1 MKLKI
6 AMVSVLSVSLITA
19 CAHSPG
25 GARGHVRVGGHGSGA
40 VVAVAAGI
48 GIGALITNVLTKPSY
63 APGHKPKDVP
73 QNAHVIHYHGAAY
86 RYHHGVFYRKFDGHY
101 QVVKPPVGI
110 TVKTLPPNP
119 DVIIFEGD
127 RYFTAEGVYYF
138 QSGDEYVVVSEPIL
152 EKHEGEKQYLS
163 GHFYSQLPNEAQT
176 VKINGIQYFTYNGQF
191 FLPQA
196 VNGKI
201 RYLVVEL

>member
-25 GARGHVRVGGHGSGA
+25 GARGHVSVGGHGSGA
-40 VVAVAAGI
+40 VVAVTVRI
-48 GIGALITNVLTKPSY
+48 GIGALITNVLTKPNY
-63 APGHKPKDVP
+63 EPGHKPKDIP

-86 RYHHGVFYRKFDGHY
+86 RYHHGVFYREFDGHY
-101 QVVKPPVGI
+101 HVVKPPIGI

-138 QSGDEYVVVSEPIL
+138 QSGDEYVVVGEPIL
-152 EKHEGEKQYLS
+152 EKHEGEDQYLS
-163 GHFYSQLPNEAQT
+163 GHLYSQLPNEAQT
-176 VKINGIQYFTYNGQF
+176 VEINGIQYFTYNGQF